1 MIKKTTG
8 LVALGFATIGL
19 VLSCGAF
26 APEPNISDFTATSR
40 STTIGIGQ
48 SLSFQVAGSIATADT
63 NDFADLSGT
72 IAILV
77 DEEEANSTDINGS
90 FSELFTIK
98 FDQIGKYEVKAV
110 LTQNSGG
117 KSVESKKIEVTVEDQ
132 SVEVTDVTVSPGA
145 PDTIVVGDTL
155 QLTATVTPANAAN
168 KKVTWSSDYTS
179 IATVNSNGLVTAV
192 SNGMAFVTAKTED
205 GDFKS
210 TAIITVRQPNG
221 NSFDEAISLTVNASS
236 STDQSLPRLSTSKKY
251 FKFTH
256 QGGTLNL
263 AYVFGFDLDLKMMI
277 YRDNQQEFL
286 NSVGNLMRWQGSSYI
301 ENVPAGTYY
310 MSLWLGSGLDRTDV
324 QLKLWR

>member
-1 MIKKTTG
+1 M
-8 LVALGFATIGL
+8 
-19 VLSCGAF
+19 
-26 APEPNISDFTATSR
+26 
-40 STTIGIGQ
+40 
-48 SLSFQVAGSIATADT
+48 
-63 NDFADLSGT
+63 
-72 IAILV
+72 
-77 DEEEANSTDINGS
+77 
-90 FSELFTIK
+90 
-98 FDQIGKYEVKAV
+98 
-110 LTQNSGG
+110 
-117 KSVESKKIEVTVEDQ
+117 
-132 SVEVTDVTVSPGA
+132 
-145 PDTIVVGDTL
+145 
-155 QLTATVTPANAAN
+155 
-168 KKVTWSSDYTS
+168 
-179 IATVNSNGLVTAV
+179 TAV

-286 NSVGNLMRWQGSSYI
+286 TSVGNLMRWQGSSYI